1 MAGCRALR
9 RKHVLSLRRGDGKQ
23 SCDCSDCPQ
32 AFASYASLQVLLPP
46 SKSISMARRR
56 LDSLPCGGG
65 SPLAHGLA
73 TAVRVG
79 MQAQSQVPAVAA
91 LQRELQMLL
100 EPVCAS

>member
-1 MAGCRALR
+1 MYFWCLR
-9 RKHVLSLRRGDGKQ
+9 RISIVKNLR
-23 SCDCSDCPQ
+23 
-32 AFASYASLQVLLPP
+32 QVLLPP

-79 MQAQSQVPAVAA
+79 MQAQSQVSTDYRNETKSLMVFTCFV
-91 LQRELQMLL
+91 LI
-100 EPVCAS
+100 VCDCSSSATSFC

>member
-1 MAGCRALR
+1 MRHAPTCCNELR
-9 RKHVLSLRRGDGKQ
+9 RAW
-23 SCDCSDCPQ
+23 P
-32 AFASYASLQVLLPP
+32 QVLLPP

-79 MQAQSQVPAVAA
+79 MQAQSQVKSHVDVPRSRLWSSWKFVVDLYFHAV
-91 LQRELQMLL
+91 LILTLDLILTR
-100 EPVCAS
+100 ASA